1 MVWSWTTITLSYLVL
16 MALLVHS
23 WLTKVSL
30 WWRLLLTLTPP
41 AISDSAEGGEN
52 ISNYVQLTGHLSIWS
67 GSALNENKVR
77 SFTLFFSASNT
88 CINLICFFQNFIF
101 STDFQLRH
109 CCFLMDWCCWWF
121 DRNDVSS
128 ELSVHCPLGDQGW
141 MWKSMF
147 IHLFFFCSFRFLFFF
162 FKT

>member
-1 MVWSWTTITLSYLVL
+1 MYHLS
-16 MALLVHS
+16 
-23 WLTKVSL
+23 SL
-30 WWRLLLTLTPP
+30 FTVQDGLELDHYYPFISGADGVTGPLLTDESKFVVKTTSYSYTT
-41 AISDSAEGGEN
+41 ISDSAEGGEN

-109 CCFLMDWCCWWF
+109 CCFLMD
-121 DRNDVSS
+121 
-128 ELSVHCPLGDQGW
+128 
-141 MWKSMF
+141 
-147 IHLFFFCSFRFLFFF
+147 
-162 FKT
+162 